1 MSVKSHVLGAYH
13 FNLPKKVVA
22 TLSFFLLLDENPG
35 KDPMSMTCQWHLET
49 YLIEPSGG
57 VQICLSIIRS
67 LRMPTRVV
75 GPEGSKM
82 WTCRKPA
89 LGRYHIWYHHT
100 TPTMDIL
107 FSQHCVPSKSLNM
120 NFLTALVDSPLQE
133 ICIQHCGFILV
144 KHPPTYCN
152 MSEGVQL
159 LKEKFRPPRW
169 SSFTSLI
176 SSHGADFKF
185 KSFSNCDPSLE
196 NWGESEWVEPLV
208 EVLLVL
214 RWYFC

>member
-89 LGRYHIWYHHT
+89 LGRYHHT

-120 NFLTALVDSPLQE
+120 NSSTLARDLHPTLWLHSCEASLNILQHEWRSSAAEREVSSPKM
-133 ICIQHCGFILV
+133 IIL
-144 KHPPTYCN
+144 H
-152 MSEGVQL
+152 
-159 LKEKFRPPRW
+159 
-169 SSFTSLI
+169 I
-176 SSHGADFKF
+176 SD
-185 KSFSNCDPSLE
+185 
-196 NWGESEWVEPLV
+196 
-208 EVLLVL
+208 
-214 RWYFC
+214 